1 MNREC
6 VKIIS
11 KINEYARGLMSF
23 LPQGDILN
31 DAFPTWSFLQSCIEA
46 KDLSEFD
53 LSIAG
58 RIISPGKDNEHLAAF
73 VCALSLACR
82 EGHLCLNQDLL
93 TTIFPDSPR
102 KKQFEE
108 LAKQGALEVE
118 TLKKYIVFENDFFY
132 FKRFHNLEAQ
142 ICKDLL
148 RLSERSFSAINH
160 PQAVLHYQLKSE
172 QKNAVEQTLSR
183 GFCLL
188 SGGPGTGKTFTAAHI
203 VSAFLQ
209 INPEGY
215 IGICAPTG
223 KAASHLEKMLHYH
236 LPKDREYLFE
246 SGTIHSLFRLGRR
259 STWNQQI
266 GPVFFDLLI
275 IDECSMIDAELFA
288 IVLSKI
294 SAKTRIVLIGDGAQL
309 APVETGS
316 LFTDIAESLS
326 EGFPLPMVTLK
337 NSMRSDNRTLL
348 EFANAVLMQNSSSF
362 EIGVDNFR
370 HPGLS
375 EAINSPDVFYDALC
389 NFTEG
394 YRILSCLRRGP
405 FGVDAINSALVQR
418 ICKMKNNSTLAIP
431 VLITK
436 TQEKEGLSKGE
447 IGTLIV
453 HNPALLEKTGQLN
466 LHQDY
471 MLFDKDRDRPRRIPV
486 SAISSWDYAYC
497 LSVHQSQ
504 GSEFDHVLLLVPP
517 GSERFGK
524 EVLYTAMT
532 RARKSLLIAG
542 SKETL
547 QATML
552 HSSRRLS
559 GIKNRLLCIP
569 S

>member
-1 MNREC
+1 MNREF

-11 KINEYARGLMSF
+11 KIDEYARGLMSF

-31 DAFPTWSFLQSCIEA
+31 DASPTWSFLQSCIEA

-53 LSIAG
+53 LSIAE
-58 RIISPGKDNEHLAAF
+58 RIISRGKDNEHLAAF
-73 VCALSLACR
+73 ICALSLACR
-82 EGHLCLNQDLL
+82 EGHICLNKDLL
-93 TTIFPDSPR
+93 TKIFPESPR
-102 KKQFEE
+102 QKQFEE
-108 LAKQGALEVE
+108 LAKQGALEVGE
-118 TLKKYIVFENDFFY
+118 LQKYIVFENGFFY
-132 FKRFHNLEAQ
+132 FKRFHELEAQ

-148 RLSERSFSAINH
+148 RLSVRSFPPINNSQAI
-160 PQAVLHYQLKSE
+160 LHSQLNAE

-209 INPEGY
+209 IHPDGY

-236 LPKDREYLFE
+236 LPKDRVYSFE
-246 SGTIHSLFRLGRR
+246 SGTIHAVFGLGKR
-259 STWNQQI
+259 SSWTRQLA
-266 GPVFFDLLI
+266 PVFFDLLI

-288 IVLSKI
+288 TVLSKI
-294 SAKTRIVLIGDGAQL
+294 SSKTRIVLIGDGAQL

-337 NSMRSDNRTLL
+337 NSMRSDNRALL
-348 EFANAVLMQNSSSF
+348 EFADAVLMQKSSEF
-362 EIGVDNFR
+362 ESGIENFW
-370 HPGLS
+370 HTGLS
-375 EAINSPDVFYDALC
+375 EALISPDAFYDTLC
-389 NFTEG
+389 DFTEG
-394 YRILSCLRRGP
+394 YRVLSCLRKGP

-418 ICKMKNNSTLAIP
+418 ACKMKNNSTLATP

-447 IGTLIV
+447 MGTLIV

-471 MLFDKDRDRPRRIPV
+471 MLFDKDSDQPRRIPV

-532 RARKSLLIAG
+532 RARKALLIAG